1 MKIRIDELK
10 GRVLHREDT
19 EPVEAFPILA
29 EMNGVDCTFLT
40 PVEIAVDVRRE
51 PDHIRVEGVA
61 GTRIKTAC
69 SRCLDE
75 FETSLESRFTIFF
88 REDDAEIAGEE
99 VELSEKDL
107 ISSTY
112 HGNEIDLNPEIAEQV
127 VMEIPVKP
135 LCREECKGLCP
146 NCGAD
151 LNRGACTCGDRNYNP
166 KFSALKDFKVNK

>member
-10 GRVLHREDT
+10 GKVLHREET
-19 EPVEAFPILA
+19 EPVASFPILA
-29 EMNGVDCTFLT
+29 EMNGVECSFLA
-40 PVEIAVDVRRE
+40 PVVIAVDARRE
-51 PDHIRVEGVA
+51 PDHIRVDGVA
-61 GTRIKTAC
+61 STKIRAAC

-75 FETSLESRFTIFF
+75 FETPIESRFTIFF
-88 REDDAEIAGEE
+88 RHGDAEVAGDE

-107 ISSTY
+107 VSSTY
-112 HGNEIDLNPEIAEQV
+112 SGNEIDLNPEIAEQV

-151 LNRGACTCGDRNYNP
+151 LNRGACTCGNGAYNP
-166 KFSALKDFKVNK
+166 KFSALKDFKVIK